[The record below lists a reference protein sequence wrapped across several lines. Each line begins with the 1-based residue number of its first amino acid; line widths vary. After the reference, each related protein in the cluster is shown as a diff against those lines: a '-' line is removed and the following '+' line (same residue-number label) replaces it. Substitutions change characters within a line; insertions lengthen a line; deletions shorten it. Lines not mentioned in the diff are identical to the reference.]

1 MFTDDKAERNEEI
14 EDNPFPM
21 LSKDPL
27 ELLVLKEET
36 LRLNIPNKLSI
47 LRIFSQNTDTYL
59 IKTIAK
65 FSLTRK
71 KKHCNIT
78 M

>member
-14 EDNPFPM
+14 EDNQFPM

-59 IKTIAK
+59 IYAT
-65 FSLTRK
+65 S
-71 KKHCNIT
+71 
-78 M
+78 

>member
-1 MFTDDKAERNEEI
+1 VKRIACSVFTDDKAERNEEI

-59 IKTIAK
+59 IYAT
-65 FSLTRK
+65 S
-71 KKHCNIT
+71 
-78 M
+78 

>member
-1 MFTDDKAERNEEI
+1 MKRIACSVFTDDKAERNEEI

-59 IKTIAK
+59 IYAT
-65 FSLTRK
+65 S
-71 KKHCNIT
+71 
-78 M
+78 

>member
-1 MFTDDKAERNEEI
+1 VKRIACSVFTDDKAERNEEI

-59 IKTIAK
+59 IYATQHTKINN
-65 FSLTRK
+65 L
-71 KKHCNIT
+71 
-78 M
+78 